1 MTDIKSKEARSKNM
15 AAIRG
20 KNTKPELFLRKE
32 LFSQGYRYRI
42 NCSSVPGHPD
52 IWLRKYNTAVF
63 VHGCFWHRHKGC
75 KFSYMPKSQV
85 EFWTK
90 KFNDN
95 VERDLRIQNELQA
108 KHIKYI
114 IVWECTIKKMMKST
128 EYKREMLDSINSF
141 LISNRQYIEL

>member
-1 MTDIKSKEARSKNM
+1 MTDIKTKEARSKNM
-15 AAIRG
+15 AAIKG

-42 NCSSVPGHPD
+42 NSSSVPGHPD
-52 IWLRKYNTAVF
+52 IWLRKYNTAIF
-63 VHGCFWHRHKGC
+63 VHGCFWHRHKEC
-75 KFSYMPKSQV
+75 KFSYMPKSRV

-95 VERDLRIQNELQA
+95 VERDLRIQNELQE

-114 IVWECTIKKMMKST
+114 IVWEYTIKNMKKSSD
-128 EYKREMLDSINSF
+128 YKNEILNAINSF
-141 LISNRQYIEL
+141 LNSDKKYLEL